1 MSRMSVAQVAER
13 WGCSRQ
19 HIYNLINRGTLP
31 TFRIGSLIRLREE
44 DVTQYEDLQL
54 QAAPVAPEPVSVT
67 RIVPQ
72 ASISSAHLGYWAGQR
87 SLQKRRRG

>member
-19 HIYNLINRGTLP
+19 YIYNLINRGTLP
-31 TFRIGSLIRLREE
+31 AFRIGSLIRLREG

-54 QAAPVAPEPVSVT
+54 QAAPVAPEPVPVT

-72 ASISSAHLGYWAGQR
+72 ASISHAHLGSLAGLR
-87 SLQKRRRG
+87 SMQKRRG